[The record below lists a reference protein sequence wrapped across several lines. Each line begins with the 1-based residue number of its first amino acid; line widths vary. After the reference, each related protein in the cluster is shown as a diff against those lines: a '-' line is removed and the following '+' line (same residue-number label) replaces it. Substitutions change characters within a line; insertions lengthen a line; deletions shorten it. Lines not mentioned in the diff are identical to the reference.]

1 LPATIWT
8 YAKIIL
14 ILGEKMSGGEW
25 MNTKRYA
32 VRTQT
37 MGSGLIFSISSLQ
50 RGIIAVDKICD

>member
-1 LPATIWT
+1 
-8 YAKIIL
+8 
-14 ILGEKMSGGEW
+14 MSGGEW